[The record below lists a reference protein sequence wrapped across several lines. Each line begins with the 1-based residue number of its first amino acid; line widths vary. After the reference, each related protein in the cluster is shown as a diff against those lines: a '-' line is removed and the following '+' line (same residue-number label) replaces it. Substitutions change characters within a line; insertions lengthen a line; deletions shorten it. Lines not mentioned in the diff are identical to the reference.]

1 VATIFY
7 FIRVLVVNRE
17 NIKIEIYKNLKHKD
31 TFVHRFSNISTS
43 TQPQL
48 QQHLKMAT
56 TYLYISY
63 ARMSCDK
70 SLVKKTFE
78 SILGD
83 DYIKNINEQ
92 TKIDTFGVN
101 RKTFIIRF
109 KNNSPGLQEM
119 LDIIDHKGFVQI
131 AYDIE
136 WNRKS
141 RKYIERYWKVY
152 LYVPFVKSEFK
163 PHIMKTEDM
172 QLTELSPSA
181 VFKPEEES
189 GSSTDSIPPLE
200 ETTKFYCIGCNCKP
214 APLVRS
220 TAVTPIDDDKE
231 DTAKDFDELA
241 AAIAHYGEDYPG
253 CIAQKFPTPP
263 QFERSNSDFDP
274 MEEIVWKSLAVDPEY
289 DAETEEWRELKASL
303 ELFNGEPLSPPP
315 YLNEDSTWSV
325 ERQRSDSPFTVPTLK
340 RATTTQSEDYLHS
353 GAYE

>member
-1 VATIFY
+1 
-7 FIRVLVVNRE
+7 
-17 NIKIEIYKNLKHKD
+17 
-31 TFVHRFSNISTS
+31 
-43 TQPQL
+43 
-48 QQHLKMAT
+48 MAT

-70 SLVKKTFE
+70 SLVKKTFAA
-78 SILGD
+78 ILGD

-92 TKIDTFGVN
+92 TKIDKIGVN

-152 LYVPFVKSEFK
+152 LYVPFVKAGFK
-163 PHIMKTEDM
+163 PHIMNTEDTP
-172 QLTELSPSA
+172 LPTSV
-181 VFKPEEES
+181 VFKPEDDV
-189 GSSTDSIPPLE
+189 STIDSMPPLE
-200 ETTKFYCIGCNCKP
+200 ETCEFSVIGCNCKP

-220 TAVTPIDDDKE
+220 TAVTPIDDDNE

-241 AAIAHYGEDYPG
+241 AAVAHYGEDYPG
-253 CIAQKFPTPP
+253 CIARKFPMPP
-263 QFERSNSDFDP
+263 RFDTEFDP

-289 DAETEEWRELKASL
+289 DTETEEWRELKASL

-315 YLNEDSTWSV
+315 YIDEKFTWGGG
-325 ERQRSDSPFTVPTLK
+325 RQRPESPFTAPVLE

-353 GAYE
+353 GVYN

>member
-1 VATIFY
+1 
-7 FIRVLVVNRE
+7 
-17 NIKIEIYKNLKHKD
+17 
-31 TFVHRFSNISTS
+31 
-43 TQPQL
+43 
-48 QQHLKMAT
+48 MAT

-70 SLVKKTFE
+70 SLVKKTFA

-109 KNNSPGLQEM
+109 KNNSPGLQDM
-119 LDIIDHKGFVQI
+119 LNIIEHKGFVQI

-136 WNRKS
+136 WNRKT

-152 LYVPFVKSEFK
+152 LYVPFVKAEFK
-163 PHIMKTEDM
+163 PHIMNTEDNP
-172 QLTELSPSA
+172 LSSSV
-181 VFKPEEES
+181 VFKPEDDV
-189 GSSTDSIPPLE
+189 STLDSMPPLE
-200 ETTKFYCIGCNCKP
+200 ETCEFSVIGCNCKP

-220 TAVTPIDDDKE
+220 TAVTPIDDDNE
-231 DTAKDFDELA
+231 DTAKDFEELA
-241 AAIAHYGEDYPG
+241 AAVAHYGEDYPG
-253 CIAQKFPTPP
+253 CIARKFPTPP
-263 QFERSNSDFDP
+263 RFERSNSDFDP

-325 ERQRSDSPFTVPTLK
+325 ERQRSETPFTVPKLK
-340 RATTTQSEDYLHS
+340 RATTTHSEDYLHS
-353 GAYE
+353 LGAYE

>member
-1 VATIFY
+1 
-7 FIRVLVVNRE
+7 
-17 NIKIEIYKNLKHKD
+17 
-31 TFVHRFSNISTS
+31 
-43 TQPQL
+43 
-48 QQHLKMAT
+48 MAT

-70 SLVKKTFE
+70 SLVKKTFAA
-78 SILGD
+78 ILGD

-92 TKIDTFGVN
+92 TKIDKIGVN

-109 KNNSPGLQEM
+109 KNNSPGLQDM

-136 WNRKS
+136 WNRKE

-152 LYVPFVKSEFK
+152 LYVPFVKAEFQ
-163 PHIMKTEDM
+163 PHIMNTEDTR
-172 QLTELSPSA
+172 LTELSPSA

-189 GSSTDSIPPLE
+189 ESSTDSMPPLE
-200 ETTKFYCIGCNCKP
+200 ETCEFSVIGCNCKP

-231 DTAKDFDELA
+231 DTAKDFDDLA

-253 CIAQKFPTPP
+253 CIDQKFPKPP
-263 QFERSNSDFDP
+263 RFERSNTEIDP

-315 YLNEDSTWSV
+315 YIDEKATWGG
-325 ERQRSDSPFTVPTLK
+325 ERQRVETPFTIPECI
-340 RATTTQSEDYLHS
+340 RAVTTQSEDYLIS
-353 GAYE
+353 IGAYD